1 AKQMQARAQE
11 RVAQETNEEGVNTS
25 DPFILAL
32 AEADTPEEV
41 SAVMVQYGGS
51 DGQTSQQ
58 LLDLMRFT
66 SNGEPLPGSVTFKPK
81 E

>member
-1 AKQMQARAQE
+1 
-11 RVAQETNEEGVNTS
+11 VAQETNEEGVNTS